1 MNKFTVVSTPS
12 ARSANLWLRILRQQV
27 TGNHSRAGALWD
39 KLKPYQRDMLIFA
52 ARLPKSATK
61 RLWREFTREDMRA
74 IYRGLKRLFILKAT
88 FDGCPESDFIP
99 AADWIELGIY
109 PKVINESDSK
119 NNHVVTELNNKAELL
134 NKILNH

>member
-1 MNKFTVVSTPS
+1 MNKLTVVSTPS
-12 ARSANLWLRILRQQV
+12 ARSADVWLSILRQQV

-74 IYRGLKRLFILKAT
+74 IYRGLKRLFILKAI

-99 AADWIELGIY
+99 AADWGGLSIN
-109 PKVINESDSK
+109 PKEINQSK
-119 NNHVVTELNNKAELL
+119 TNNVVAELNNKAELL

>member
-1 MNKFTVVSTPS
+1 MNKIAVSTPS
-12 ARSANLWLRILRQQV
+12 GRSADVWLSILRQQV

-99 AADWIELGIY
+99 VADWVRLGIN
-109 PKVINESDSK
+109 PKVISQNDGK
-119 NNHVVTELNNKAELL
+119 INNVVTELNNKAELL